1 MHSAL
6 LARLAGR
13 PLALAP
19 RALDGLLGLA
29 PEALG
34 ALPPFRGED
43 RATAGYA
50 LTENGI
56 AVVPIHGPLLTRGDW
71 LSALMGATSYDEV
84 AATIAGAFV
93 DPGVRA
99 VLLELDSPGGEVG
112 GLFDLVDAIAA
123 LRAEAGKP
131 LWAVAGEGALSA
143 AYAIASAAERLYV
156 TRTGEVGS
164 IGVVAA
170 HLDAS
175 GADAIAGRKWTLVHA
190 GARKVD
196 GNGHEPLSPRA
207 FAAIQADVDALH
219 AELVETVARNRGT
232 TPTAIRATEAAIY
245 RGERGRAAGLADRV
259 GTRDRALAD
268 LALSL
273 DPPPGRPA
281 RLLTTR
287 PAQGT
292 SMTEPTITATA
303 EPPAVTDA
311 QTATAPATPPE
322 TPPAQPAAAAPAVGV
337 APAPAPARLAPAAQP
352 AVGAAPAPDAPG
364 ASVASADAARLRAE
378 FAEIAAVAAQAGRL
392 GVAIDAADAMARG
405 VAPDALR
412 RSVLETLAARSEAA
426 AVVPATPAPSAAA
439 GESPIVRRARERAA
453 ASA

>member
-19 RALDGLLGLA
+19 RALDGLLALA
-29 PEALG
+29 PEAHG
-34 ALPPFRGED
+34 GLPPLRRDD
-43 RATAGYA
+43 RDAAGYT
-50 LTENGI
+50 LTEDGI

-71 LSALMGATSYDEV
+71 LSAFLGATSYDEV
-84 AATIAGAFV
+84 SATVAAALAN
-93 DPGVRA
+93 PGVRA

-112 GLFDLVDAIAA
+112 GLFDLVDEIVAI
-123 LRAEAGKP
+123 RTDAGKP
-131 LWAVAGEGALSA
+131 LWAVAGESALSA

-190 GARKVD
+190 GDRKVD

-207 FAAIQADVDALH
+207 LAAIQADVDALH
-219 AELVETVARNRGT
+219 AELVEIVARNRGT
-232 TPTAIRATEAAIY
+232 TPAAIRGTEAAIY

-259 GTRDRALAD
+259 GTLDQALAD
-268 LALSL
+268 LAASL

-287 PAQGT
+287 PMQGT

-311 QTATAPATPPE
+311 QADAAPATPPE
-322 TPPAQPAAAAPAVGV
+322 TPSAQPAAAAPAVAL
-337 APAPAPARLAPAAQP
+337 APAPAQP
-352 AVGAAPAPDAPG
+352 VVPVSPAPP
-364 ASVASADAARLRAE
+364 ASVAGADAARLRAE

-392 GVAIDAADAMARG
+392 GVAIDAADAMAHG

-426 AVVPATPAPSAAA
+426 AVVPATPAPAAA
-439 GESPIVRRARERAA
+439 PGAESPIVRRARERAA